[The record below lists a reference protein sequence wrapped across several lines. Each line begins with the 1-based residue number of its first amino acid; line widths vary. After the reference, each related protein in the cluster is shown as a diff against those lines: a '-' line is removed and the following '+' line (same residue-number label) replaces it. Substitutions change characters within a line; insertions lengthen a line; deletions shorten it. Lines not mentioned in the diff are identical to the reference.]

1 GKKLERR
8 IALNFHIPVP
18 PELKSYP
25 KNIPK
30 TGGVKKLHLQKYA
43 IEIIITRVCRWLCTF
58 NSNPTTTSFSTA
70 LEHST
75 D

>member
-1 GKKLERR
+1 AVGAQIQPLAVKRYSQTNLVLVFVFTIGKKLERR

-43 IEIIITRVCRWLCTF
+43 IEII
-58 NSNPTTTSFSTA
+58 
-70 LEHST
+70 
-75 D
+75 